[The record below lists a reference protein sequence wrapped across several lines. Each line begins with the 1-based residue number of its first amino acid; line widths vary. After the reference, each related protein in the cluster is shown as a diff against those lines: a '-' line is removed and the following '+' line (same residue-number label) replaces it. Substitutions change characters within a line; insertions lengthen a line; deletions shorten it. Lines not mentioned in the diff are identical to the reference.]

1 MEYFFAVIIAIFL
14 AIIWAIIHIG
24 KRSDLTDGDSR
35 TPHTN
40 VDGTSPFDIRPVD
53 MERATCA
60 EKAFTRCRYAFW
72 NDIYGFGS
80 MNAHDFNTPEDLIVY
95 LSTGVSGYDGK
106 RVGDLVEN
114 ALNNAV
120 IIPLYMTVLP
130 GQPRDISIWHGGK
143 IKNAEELSKVMDVP
157 DPTEDRFFGFVY
169 ITKEE
174 ATKDIKDSS
183 YDDPAFGWRD
193 TAWFIANSEI
203 NRFEQLVESQNN

>member
-24 KRSDLTDGDSR
+24 KRSDLANRNSR
-35 TPHTN
+35 TPCINTN
-40 VDGTSPFDIRPVD
+40 GTSPFDIRPID

-60 EKAFTRCRYAFW
+60 EKAFARCRYAFW

-80 MNAHDFNTPEDLIVY
+80 MNAHDFDTPEDLIVY
-95 LSTGVSGYDGK
+95 LSTGVSGYDGGL
-106 RVGDLVEN
+106 VGELVEN
-114 ALNNAV
+114 ALNNAI

-130 GQPRDISIWHGGK
+130 GQSRDISIWAGGK

-157 DPTEDRFFGFVY
+157 DPTEDKFFGFVY

-174 ATKDIKDSS
+174 ATKDAKSS
-183 YDDPAFGWRD
+183 LYDDRAFGWRD
-193 TAWFIANSEI
+193 AAWSIANSEI
-203 NRFEQLVESQNN
+203 KHFEQLVELQNN